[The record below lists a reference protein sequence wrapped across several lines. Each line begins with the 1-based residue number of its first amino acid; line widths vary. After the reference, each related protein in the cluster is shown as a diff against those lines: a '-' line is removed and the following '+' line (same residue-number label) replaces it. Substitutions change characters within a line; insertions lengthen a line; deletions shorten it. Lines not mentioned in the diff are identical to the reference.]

1 MLTCFTITNSAAES
15 IHEHSSLGTNYLIS
29 MDRSLDMELLNQRLH
44 TTVVLTDTPNHLLEI
59 YQLIISLPIYE
70 SLCQDQALVIP
81 NICPSG
87 E

>member
-1 MLTCFTITNSAAES
+1 MN
-15 IHEHSSLGTNYLIS
+15 
-29 MDRSLDMELLNQRLH
+29 RSLDMELLNQRLH
-44 TTVVLTDTPNHLLEI
+44 TTVVLTDTPNHLLET
-59 YQLIISLPIYE
+59 YQLIFSLPIYE